1 MSVRRSNCRS
11 TLRSAT
17 FVAAWLAMLA
27 LAAPT
32 MAAAQTQPGGRERAR
47 AALTPEVFQQV
58 DAMVATAAPLEPNVN
73 HHRTFFGGSAATLA
87 TLAAWAMTE
96 EKLLAEK
103 GLDVHLVIQRSTME
117 YLEPAATEVEAEC
130 HAPNN
135 EDWDRF
141 IRTIRR
147 RGKARIDLAVELR
160 AKGAH
165 VGSFQGSFLALPVK
179 PIY

>member
-1 MSVRRSNCRS
+1 MSERAQALERS
-11 TLRSAT
+11 L
-17 FVAAWLAMLA
+17 
-27 LAAPT
+27 
-32 MAAAQTQPGGRERAR
+32 QTQIPLAGAMGVKVLLVEPER
-47 AALTPEVFQQV
+47 VV
-58 DAMVATAAPLEPNVN
+58 IAAPLEPNVN